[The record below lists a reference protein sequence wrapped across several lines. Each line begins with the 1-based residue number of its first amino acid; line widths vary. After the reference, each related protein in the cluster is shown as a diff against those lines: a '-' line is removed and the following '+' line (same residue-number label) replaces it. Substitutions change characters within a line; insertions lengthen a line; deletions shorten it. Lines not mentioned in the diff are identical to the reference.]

1 MVAKLLALLAERDR
15 LVLLPDL
22 LAAYRERLLDHQN
35 VVRAEVT
42 TADAA
47 ARRSRDRRS
56 SASLAQATGRTVT
69 ARRRSVDPAII
80 GGVVARIGGTVYDG
94 SVTRQLQ
101 KMKQRLARARRRE
114 PASREPRAGAAGR
127 SMDIKADEISKIIRE
142 QIGSYAVDV
151 DVAEVGSIISIGDGI
166 ARVHGVENAMAGE
179 MLEFPHG
186 VFGIALNLE
195 EESVG
200 AVLLGEFKE
209 IKEGDL
215 VKRTGRIISVPVGDE
230 MLGRVVNA
238 LGQPIDGKGP
248 IATKQFSPIE
258 RLAPGVVDRQ
268 PVKEPLQTGL
278 KAIDAM
284 VPIGRGQRELIIGD
298 RQTGKTAVAI
308 DAILNQKDTGVI
320 CIYNAIG
327 QKQSTVAQV
336 VRTLEEADAMRYTIV
351 VAATASDP
359 APLLY
364 ISPYSACTI
373 GEFFRDSGR
382 HALVVYD
389 DLSKHAQAYREIS
402 LLLRRPPGREAY
414 PGDVFYLH
422 SRLLERAA
430 KLNNELGG
438 GSLTALPIIE
448 TQAGDLS
455 AYIPTNVI
463 SITDGQIFLESDL
476 FHQGVRPAINV
487 GNSVSRVGGSA
498 QIKAMR
504 QVAGTLRLD
513 LAQYRELAAFAQF
526 GSDLDKSTQAQLTR
540 GARLVE
546 ILKQPQYEPLP
557 VERQVAIIFA
567 GTNGYLD
574 ARRRCPTCGAFETR
588 ALSRS
593 SRRGTRTCFTGIA
606 EKKQLDDQLKAALDA
621 RGQGVRGATSRR
633 GRQRRG
639 LSHAVTD
646 RPPAP
651 RPRGEEHAAD
661 HEGDEDG
668 RRVEAAPRAGAHHER
683 AALRR
688 ADAARAGERR
698 VARRSVDPPAADRP
712 RARRRTAG
720 RWSSSSPA
728 TRGCAAAS
736 TPTSSRAPAS
746 FIIGEPAAVHARPGR
761 PQGPRLLRPPRL
773 RRRCSSRSASSRSCG
788 STTRSAIAQTAI
800 GRVHRRRRS
809 IA

>member
-1 MVAKLLALLAERDR
+1 
-15 LVLLPDL
+15 
-22 LAAYRERLLDHQN
+22 
-35 VVRAEVT
+35 
-42 TADAA
+42 
-47 ARRSRDRRS
+47 
-56 SASLAQATGRTVT
+56 
-69 ARRRSVDPAII
+69 
-80 GGVVARIGGTVYDG
+80 
-94 SVTRQLQ
+94 
-101 KMKQRLARARRRE
+101 
-114 PASREPRAGAAGR
+114 
-127 SMDIKADEISKIIRE
+127 MDIKAEEISKIIRD

-151 DVAEVGSIISIGDGI
+151 DVAEVGTIISIGDGI
-166 ARVHGVENAMAGE
+166 ARIHGIEKAMAGE
-179 MLEFPHG
+179 MLEFPHS

-200 AVLLGEFKE
+200 AVLLGEYQA
-209 IKEGDL
+209 IKEGDT
-215 VKRTGRIISVPVGDE
+215 VKRTGRIISVPVGDA

-248 IATKQFSPIE
+248 IATTQFSPIE
-258 RLAPGVVDRQ
+258 RIAPGVVDRQ
-268 PVKEPLQTGL
+268 PVKEPMQTGL

-308 DAILNQKDTGVI
+308 DAIINQKDTGVI

-327 QKQSTVAQV
+327 QKQSTIAQV

-351 VAATASDP
+351 VAAGASDP
-359 APLLY
+359 ASLLY
-364 ISPYSACTI
+364 IAPYAACAI
-373 GEFFRDSGR
+373 GEFFRDTGR
-382 HALVVYD
+382 HALCVYD
-389 DLSKHAQAYREIS
+389 DLSKHAVAYREIS

-430 KLNNELGG
+430 KLNNSLGG

-476 FHQGVRPAINV
+476 FNQGVRPAINV

-546 ILKQPQYEPLP
+546 ILKQGQYAPLP

-574 ARRRCPTCGAFETR
+574 AIALGDLRTYEAELFRYLETR
-588 ALSRS
+588 APQVL
-593 SRRGTRTCFTGIA
+593 TGIA
-606 EKKQLDDQLKAALDA
+606 EKKQLDDEVKTALVTALKDFTADFTA
-621 RGQGVRGATSRR
+621 RKG
-633 GRQRRG
+633 
-639 LSHAVTD
+639 
-646 RPPAP
+646 
-651 RPRGEEHAAD
+651 
-661 HEGDEDG
+661 
-668 RRVEAAPRAGAHHER
+668 
-683 AALRR
+683 
-688 ADAARAGERR
+688 
-698 VARRSVDPPAADRP
+698 
-712 RARRRTAG
+712 
-720 RWSSSSPA
+720 
-728 TRGCAAAS
+728 AAA
-736 TPTSSRAPAS
+736 
-746 FIIGEPAAVHARPGR
+746 
-761 PQGPRLLRPPRL
+761 
-773 RRRCSSRSASSRSCG
+773 
-788 STTRSAIAQTAI
+788 
-800 GRVHRRRRS
+800 
-809 IA
+809 